1 MLQLTIH
8 NDFQRTI
15 AENIANDGFG
25 ILDNDVLSIDEA
37 NIYKVESER
46 LAQLNAPAW
55 FDGYLVANMQGIPT
69 QASCRFTPQFAN
81 AQGQDLFGV
90 VRDGAVLRLNQ
101 FTYYLLPQ
109 AMYDLCVWM
118 DKANSPDADESMR
131 WRVVERAKNSGER
144 IHFAGLPNS
153 DRFQDTPAIGI
164 DVQMNADGSV
174 SIKPRVSGVSEH
186 THGNYTD
193 QLNQEGRTILVM
205 TEVRG
210 AGNERHVVRQ
220 ITEED
225 VIKAHQRV
233 AKIGRI
239 IKADVAKFLEN
250 PAPFILQD
258 DEAVED
264 VAIHLESYR
273 IIGMGVPYQGYFGS
287 VKLDSPIAQ
296 ALAQDGD
303 PAVLK
308 QIREH
313 IEAVCHGKNIAEI
326 AEIKDK
332 VQDAMAINATE
343 CELPDGSTLFPAEFS
358 TAKSALDKILANR
371 GAGGGNPEDKLVILI
386 KPNDDVE
393 IDVLVA
399 PRLPLTEI
407 RTDNHE
413 KMALFDDIVFSPK
426 SYQVAGV
433 NWLNQLYE
441 HDYRGGILADDM
453 GLGKTYQMVVFLNAL
468 FARADFD
475 GKRVLIVAP
484 TILLDNWR
492 DEIAKFV
499 FENVRENRFKVKIV
513 RGNDLRYRNQKQ
525 ENEKGSYNSF
535 DVAEF
540 LLVEDDPNV
549 LITSYETFSNYQ
561 FSFAQDAFNFGC
573 VVYDEAHKIKN
584 PNAQISSAAKAISS
598 KTQFSVLLT
607 GTPIENELRDLWTLF
622 DVFDTQHFGTW
633 KQFKK
638 EFITGNQ
645 VNVDERLRARASN
658 YILRRLKKDY
668 LRELPQKI
676 EQVHEVVFTNDE
688 AQRYHQLRN
697 QEADALKRLHALK
710 SFSLHQ
716 DFVDDV
722 HQAIDLERFSKTARL
737 LELLGEIQAKDEK
750 AIIFVISRVA
760 QDALRF
766 GIAQAFNIDAPII
779 NGDNNS
785 PAQVA
790 QKLERFRQT
799 RGFAVMILSTLSAG
813 VGLTITD
820 ANHVIHY
827 ERWWNASKEDQASDR
842 AYRIGQTRDVY
853 VHHIVGKLPN
863 NQGQN
868 VKSLD
873 EAIHELITQKRE
885 TAGFLIPPKNV
896 NNSEIIDATMTTT
909 LKERVASLTWQEF
922 EQLVMRVY
930 IAQGCACELT
940 PAYPANE
947 HGADI
952 VGDTAEGRRFVVQCK
967 HTRKN
972 SPKDVEAIYQL
983 DELAREHYQPDLLI
997 AATNHQF
1004 DVHAKQLAQRKN
1016 ITLLE
1021 WDGLKRLM
1029 EQFQITP

>member
-1 MLQLTIH
+1 MLQLTTH

-15 AENIANDGFG
+15 AENIANDGLG
-25 ILDNDVLSIDEA
+25 VLDDNLLSITDT
-37 NIYKVESER
+37 NIYKIESER
-46 LAQLNAPAW
+46 LAQLNAPSF
-55 FDGYLVANMQGIPT
+55 FDGYLVVNMQGIPT
-69 QASCRFTPQFAN
+69 QANCRFTAQFAN
-81 AQGQDLFGV
+81 VQGQDLFGV
-90 VRDGAVLRLNQ
+90 KRDGAVLQLNQ

-109 AMYDLCVWM
+109 AMFELCVWI
-118 DKANSPDADESMR
+118 DKANAPDADDSMR
-131 WRVVERAKNSGER
+131 WRVVEQAKNSGER
-144 IHFAGLPNS
+144 IRFEGLPDT
-153 DRFQDTPAIGI
+153 DRFQNTPHIAM
-164 DVQMNADGSV
+164 DVVRNGDGSLTV
-174 SIKPRVSGVSEH
+174 KPKVLGVSEH
-186 THGNYTD
+186 TQGNYTE

-210 AGNERHVVRQ
+210 EGKERHIVRQ

-239 IKADVAKFLEN
+239 APEDVSKFLEN
-250 PAPFILQD
+250 PAPFVMND
-258 DEAVED
+258 DEAVTD
-264 VAIHLESYR
+264 VAISFESYR
-273 IIGMGVPYQGYFGS
+273 ILGMGAPYQGYFGS
-287 VKLDSPIAQ
+287 MKLDSPIAQ

-308 QIREH
+308 QIRQH
-313 IEAVCHGKNIAEI
+313 IEEVCSGKNIAEI
-326 AEIKDK
+326 AEIKNK
-332 VQDAMAINATE
+332 VEEAKAVNATE
-343 CELPDGSTLFPAEFS
+343 CELPDGSILFPAEFS
-358 TAKSALDKILANR
+358 TAANALGKILANH
-371 GAGGGNPEDKLVILI
+371 GAGGGKPEDKLVIRI
-386 KPNDDVE
+386 APNDDVE
-393 IDVLVA
+393 IEVEVK
-399 PRLPLTEI
+399 PRMPLTQI
-407 RTDNHE
+407 HVDNQE
-413 KMALFDDIVFSPK
+413 RGGLFEDIVFPAK

-433 NWLNQLYE
+433 NWLKQLYE

-468 FARADFD
+468 FTRADFRD
-475 GKRVLIVAP
+475 KRVLIVAP

-492 DEIAKFV
+492 DEIAKFIV
-499 FENVRENRFKVKIV
+499 HTVHEQRFKVKIV

-525 ENEKGSYNSF
+525 ETEQGAYNSF
-535 DVAEF
+535 DVDEF
-540 LLVEDDPNV
+540 LLVEDNPNV
-549 LITSYETFSNYQ
+549 IITSYETLSNYQ

-584 PNAQISSAAKAISS
+584 PNAQISQAARAISS

-607 GTPIENELRDLWTLF
+607 GTPIENELRDLWALF
-622 DVFDTQHFGTW
+622 DVFDPTHFGTW

-645 VNVDERLRARASN
+645 DDIDERLRERASN

-668 LRELPQKI
+668 LHELPKKI
-676 EQVHEVVFTNDE
+676 EQVHEVIFSAEET
-688 AQRYHQLRN
+688 QKYHQLRN

-716 DFVDDV
+716 DLADDV
-722 HQAIDLERFSKTARL
+722 HQEIDLQAFSKTARL
-737 LELLGEIQAKDEK
+737 LKLLGEIQGKGEK

-766 GIAQAFNIDAPII
+766 GIAQAFNIDTPII
-779 NGDNNS
+779 NGDNNN

-790 QKLERFRQT
+790 QKLARFSQT
-799 RGFAVMILSTLSAG
+799 QGFAVMILSTLSAG

-842 AYRIGQTRDVY
+842 AYRIGQMRDVY
-853 VHHIVGKLPN
+853 VHHLVGKLPDI
-863 NQGQN
+863 QGQR

-885 TAGFLIPPKNV
+885 TAGFLIPPKNI
-896 NNSEIIDATMTTT
+896 NNGEIINVTMTAT
-909 LKERVASLTWQEF
+909 LQERIASLSWQEF
-922 EQLVMRVY
+922 EQLVMKVY
-930 IAQGCACELT
+930 CAQGCTCELT

-952 VGDTAEGRRFVVQCK
+952 VGRTAQGNKFVLQCK
-967 HTRKN
+967 HTSKN
-972 SPKDVEAIYQL
+972 LPKDVEAIYQL
-983 DELAREHYQPDLLI
+983 DELAREHYQTDLLI
-997 AATNHQF
+997 AVTNHQF
-1004 DVHAKQLAQRKN
+1004 KEDARLLAARKN

-1021 WDGLKRLM
+1021 WDGLKDLL
-1029 EQFQITP
+1029 EQYHITT